1 MWYPSHWHCHIFES
15 GNTSANELQI
25 LDSYQRQ
32 APVARCKCNGHT
44 VDEDVV
50 VLNQRRVAMQIRPPQ
65 EDPKAILHTH
75 GRTYAEI
82 AEIDPGCQA
91 AKELILV
98 ARGNFLPCT
107 HPCRQRV
114 RTVVLTSVCL
124 PVLSSSIVC
133 TSMYSFCK
141 HSLRWP
147 CIHGSFATYALYV
160 PNRVRTLS
168 NSSHLHLQGTCSCLT
183 VCRGAVPLCRSEHWW
198 PSGH

>member
-1 MWYPSHWHCHIFES
+1 MGCVSPLIASVCILIWVGSDVRA
-15 GNTSANELQI
+15 GNANCIQ
-25 LDSYQRQ
+25 
-32 APVARCKCNGHT
+32 G
-44 VDEDVV
+44 
-50 VLNQRRVAMQIRPPQ
+50 
-65 EDPKAILHTH
+65 
-75 GRTYAEI
+75 GRTFMKTSH
-82 AEIDPGCQA
+82 
-91 AKELILV
+91 KELILV
-98 ARGNFLPCT
+98 ARGNFLPCS